1 MHSIFFIFIFL
12 QETQLAFVREEI
24 YYLGNSILST
34 ILCVYSEVSP
44 TMVNWAYSQ
53 ESVDST
59 VGGTTPVFW
68 WWLEATIRP
77 LSICCSNRSCWRGRE
92 WANGKGMWPGEE
104 GLWGEEALAKWLG
117 SVEVDPSER
126 IWEHIKG
133 LLFSTSWDIQKEKR
147 SSGTCESRPSCTQ
160 WVGCPYGSPL
170 HMTHNSPSRVLHLP
184 STMLLHLTALLI

>member
-1 MHSIFFIFIFL
+1 MHSIFIFFL

-34 ILCVYSEVSP
+34 ILCVYSEVPLWSIGLTP
-44 TMVNWAYSQ
+44 RKVWIVQ
-53 ESVDST
+53 WE
-59 VGGTTPVFW
+59 GQPVFW

-77 LSICCSNRSCWRGRE
+77 LSICCSNRNCWRGRE

-117 SVEVDPSER
+117 SIEEDPWER
-126 IWEHIKG
+126 IREHIKG

-147 SSGTCESRPSCTQ
+147 SSGTHGSRPSCTQ